1 MKTRVSAFVD
11 GELEAH
17 EVDAVLAGLREEG
30 EARECWRR
38 YQLISDAMRDLRVL
52 SPGFAARVVE
62 RLDAEPTVL
71 APVAHAATPAR
82 DTRGPARYAWSAAAG
97 VAAVGLVG
105 WLAFMPALDP
115 APAAP
120 IAAVPA
126 KSVVAAAPVRATRP
140 IAASATPAPLPG
152 ATSDYLLA
160 HQGYSPR
167 VTLQGVAPY
176 VRTVAEPGGDLRAR

>member
-11 GELEAH
+11 GELEVH
-17 EVDAVLAGLREEG
+17 EIDAVLAGLRENG

-62 RLDAEPTVL
+62 RLEAEPTVL
-71 APVAHAATPAR
+71 APVTHGATPAKHA
-82 DTRGPARYAWSAAAG
+82 RGPAWFAWSAAAG

-105 WLAFMPALDP
+105 WLAFTPGPDP
-115 APAAP
+115 VPAAP
-120 IAAVPA
+120 IAAAPPAPVVTAVPA
-126 KSVVAAAPVRATRP
+126 LAARPSAAP
-140 IAASATPAPLPG
+140 AARAPLPG

-176 VRTVAEPGGDLRAR
+176 VRTVAEPGGELHAR